1 MQLGTSFF
9 MNGTWFLL
17 VQELC
22 DQVINSTALLG
33 IMGPY
38 PVYHSDKV
46 EPARVY
52 RLATFDRT

>member
-1 MQLGTSFF
+1 